1 VNGPPGAGRTPAAG
15 YASVAAGLLFPLA
28 AAVTFSRV
36 LAGRPFYY
44 GDFQAAFEPLRNV
57 VGRLWHEGLP
67 LWTSSLSNGTPL
79 LASPFAGVLYPPN
92 LVFALAPAH
101 TAQALS
107 LLVVLHVVFGG
118 WGAARLARRLG
129 ASPAGSAAAALVFA
143 LSGAT
148 VSGTYMVV
156 LVCTAMWLPWL
167 VLALLRARD
176 GLRYGGTALGVAL
189 GMTVLS
195 GDPIMILAG
204 ALGCACLAA
213 GSSISRPAA
222 MRLAAGAALAAVLAA
237 PTLLALKRYLPA
249 TVRAGGLPADLRV
262 SRSLHPLELL
272 GAAVPDAFGSRV
284 LAGPEGI
291 LFPGRSDGNGLPLFP
306 GLYVGACAL
315 SLAAVGAVR
324 VPLRRRVL
332 LWVLILFVL
341 ALGRYGP
348 LALAS
353 GLPGLAAFRY
363 PSKWILA
370 AALPLSLLAGGGVS
384 ALGGPDAAKTRRL
397 LTGVLA
403 CALIV
408 LAALGAAANLG
419 FARAFAAACSAG
431 GGSPAPAA
439 LQALRSHLLEGV
451 ARSALPAAVV
461 LGICRLASLS
471 RAAPWLV
478 SLVLALDLV
487 SANASLAPTAPAR
500 FYEERTAAVR
510 AIEAD
515 PAGHARVWVDQSVA
529 ARSVPS
535 RTPAGADRGGVDA
548 ALFRRRER
556 LDAYAAA
563 SYGLSLAFQ
572 VDLEALGTSRY
583 ALLTSAVYAAARRAQ
598 VTLLGAAGVTH
609 LVTPMEIV
617 DDRLDEIARLDVG
630 SDQPLLVYRHRA
642 PLPRARLVK
651 VLVPAR
657 AEQLAALLARVDDGF
672 FTGRALVDER
682 DLPAIADAS
691 RAAGPG
697 AGPGEV
703 RIVADEGSRVV
714 VRASGGGGFLVLSDS
729 FAPGWR
735 ATVDGR
741 AAPIFP
747 ADVAFRMVVVPPGA
761 HDVVFDYGP
770 WRR

>member
-1 VNGPPGAGRTPAAG
+1 MNGRPGAGRAPAAG
-15 YASVAAGLLFPLA
+15 YGSLAAGLLFPLA
-28 AAVTFSRV
+28 AAVTFSGV
-36 LAGRPFYY
+36 LLGRPFYY

-67 LWTSSLSNGTPL
+67 LWTGSLSNGMPL

-101 TAQALS
+101 TAQVLS

-143 LSGAT
+143 LSGST

-189 GMTVLS
+189 GMMVLS

-204 ALGCACLAA
+204 ALGCACLVA

-222 MRLAAGAALAAVLAA
+222 VKLAAGAALAAVLAA

-324 VPLRRRVL
+324 APLRRRVL
-332 LWVLILFVL
+332 LWLAILFLL

-370 AALPLSLLAGGGVS
+370 SALPFSLLAGAGVS
-384 ALGGPDAAKTRRL
+384 ALEGPDAAKTRRL

-403 CALIV
+403 WALIA
-408 LAALGAAANLG
+408 LAALGAAASLG
-419 FARAFAAACSAG
+419 FARVLAAACTPPGSANPV
-431 GGSPAPAA
+431 PAV
-439 LQALRSHLLEGV
+439 LDLLRARLFEGL
-451 ARSALPAAVV
+451 ARGALPAVAV
-461 LGICRLASLS
+461 LGICRYAGAS
-471 RAAPWLV
+471 RAPWLI
-478 SLVLALDLV
+478 SLVVALDLA

-500 FYEERTAAVR
+500 FYEARPAAVR

-529 ARSVPS
+529 ARAVPS
-535 RTPAGADRGGVDA
+535 RTPAGADQAGVDA
-548 ALFRRRER
+548 ALQRRRER
-556 LDAYAAA
+556 LDRTRRQRTAW
-563 SYGLSLAFQ
+563 SWRSTS
-572 VDLEALGTSRY
+572 TSRRSG
-583 ALLTSAVYAAARRAQ
+583 LRA
-598 VTLLGAAGVTH
+598 
-609 LVTPMEIV
+609 M
-617 DDRLDEIARLDVG
+617 R
-630 SDQPLLVYRHRA
+630 S
-642 PLPRARLVK
+642 
-651 VLVPAR
+651 
-657 AEQLAALLARVDDGF
+657 
-672 FTGRALVDER
+672 
-682 DLPAIADAS
+682 
-691 RAAGPG
+691 
-697 AGPGEV
+697 
-703 RIVADEGSRVV
+703 
-714 VRASGGGGFLVLSDS
+714 
-729 FAPGWR
+729 
-735 ATVDGR
+735 
-741 AAPIFP
+741 
-747 ADVAFRMVVVPPGA
+747 
-761 HDVVFDYGP
+761 
-770 WRR
+770 